1 MQLRGVIVPMITP
14 FKEDLS
20 IDFEAVEWL
29 VNRLEEGEVDG
40 IFPYSTT
47 GEFVHLSEEE
57 GISLAEKVIDSAKR
71 AMILPGISSNSTE
84 TSIRLGRRMKDMG
97 ANGVIVTPPF
107 FFKLREEHLVSHF
120 SAIADKVDLPII
132 LYNIPSL
139 TGNMITVNAVLKL
152 AKEHS
157 NIAGIK
163 VTYDS
168 ISYMRNLVE
177 VKSVREDF
185 SVLTGLDDHLFNT
198 LAIGG
203 DGGIV
208 ACANIAPELHVSL
221 YRSFRKGDL
230 NRAVEVHRRI
240 CKLAKL
246 YDVASYFPTSIKTA
260 MKLLGYPVKP
270 YVRKPLSQEP
280 REVEEAILGVLKET
294 GLVEA

>member
-1 MQLRGVIVPMITP
+1 MQGIIVPMITP

-20 IDFEAVEWL
+20 IDFEATEWL
-29 VNRLEEGEVDG
+29 VERLERGEVDG

-57 GISLAEKVIDSAKR
+57 GVSLAEKVIDSSKR
-71 AMILPGISSNSTE
+71 AMILPGISSNSTD
-84 TSIRLGRRMKDMG
+84 TSIRLGRRMKEIG
-97 ANGVIVTPPF
+97 ANGVVVTPPF
-107 FFKLREEHLVSHF
+107 FFKLREEHLILHF
-120 SAIADKVDLPII
+120 STIADKVDLPII

-139 TGNMITVNAVLKL
+139 TGNMISVSAVMKL
-152 AKEHS
+152 AEEHS

-168 ISYMRNLVE
+168 ISYMRNLME
-177 VKSVREDF
+177 VKSVRRDF
-185 SVLTGLDDHLFNT
+185 SILTGLDDHLFNT

-230 NRAVEVHRRI
+230 NKAVEVHRRI
-240 CKLAKL
+240 CKLVKL

-280 REVEEAILGVLKET
+280 EEVEKAILRILKDA

>member
-1 MQLRGVIVPMITP
+1 MQGIIVPMITP

-20 IDFEAVEWL
+20 IDFEATEWL
-29 VNRLEEGEVDG
+29 VERLERGEVDG

-57 GISLAEKVIDSAKR
+57 GVSLAEKVIDSSKR
-71 AMILPGISSNSTE
+71 AMILPGISSNSTD
-84 TSIRLGRRMKDMG
+84 TSIRLGRRMKEIG
-97 ANGVIVTPPF
+97 ANGVVVTPPF
-107 FFKLREEHLVSHF
+107 FFKLREEHLILHF
-120 SAIADKVDLPII
+120 STIADKVDLPII
-132 LYNIPSL
+132 LYNIPAL
-139 TGNMITVNAVLKL
+139 TGNMISVSAVMKL
-152 AKEHS
+152 AEEHS

-168 ISYMRNLVE
+168 ISYMRNLME
-177 VKSVREDF
+177 VKSVRRDF
-185 SVLTGLDDHLFNT
+185 SILTGLDDHLFNT

-230 NRAVEVHRRI
+230 NKAVEVHRRI
-240 CKLAKL
+240 CKLVKL

-260 MKLLGYPVKP
+260 MKILGYPVKP

-280 REVEEAILGVLKET
+280 EEVEREILRILKDA

>member
-1 MQLRGVIVPMITP
+1 MQGIIVPMITP

-20 IDFEAVEWL
+20 IDFEATEWL
-29 VNRLEEGEVDG
+29 VERLERGEVDG

-57 GISLAEKVIDSAKR
+57 GVSLAEKVIDSSKR
-71 AMILPGISSNSTE
+71 AMILPGISSNSTD
-84 TSIRLGRRMKDMG
+84 TSIRLGRRMKEIG
-97 ANGVIVTPPF
+97 ANGVVVTPPF
-107 FFKLREEHLVSHF
+107 FFKLREEHLILHF
-120 SAIADKVDLPII
+120 STIADKVDLPII
-132 LYNIPSL
+132 LYNIPAL
-139 TGNMITVNAVLKL
+139 TGNMISVSAVMKL
-152 AKEHS
+152 AEEHS

-168 ISYMRNLVE
+168 ISYMRNLME
-177 VKSVREDF
+177 VKSVRRDF
-185 SVLTGLDDHLFNT
+185 SILTGLDDHLFNT

-230 NRAVEVHRRI
+230 NKAVEVHRRI
-240 CKLAKL
+240 CKLVKL

-260 MKLLGYPVKP
+260 MKFLGYPVKP

-280 REVEEAILGVLKET
+280 EEVEREILRILKDA

>member
-1 MQLRGVIVPMITP
+1 MQGIIVPMITP

-20 IDFEAVEWL
+20 IDFEATEWL
-29 VNRLEEGEVDG
+29 VERLERGEVDG

-57 GISLAEKVIDSAKR
+57 GVSLAEKVIDSSKR
-71 AMILPGISSNSTE
+71 AMILPGISSNSTDA
-84 TSIRLGRRMKDMG
+84 SIRLGRRMKEIG
-97 ANGVIVTPPF
+97 ANGVVVTPPF
-107 FFKLREEHLVSHF
+107 FFKLREEHLILHF
-120 SAIADKVDLPII
+120 STIADKVDLPII
-132 LYNIPSL
+132 LYNIPAL
-139 TGNMITVNAVLKL
+139 TGNMISVSAVMKL
-152 AKEHS
+152 AEEHS

-168 ISYMRNLVE
+168 ISYMRNLME
-177 VKSVREDF
+177 VKSVRRDF
-185 SVLTGLDDHLFNT
+185 SILTGLDDHLFNT

-208 ACANIAPELHVSL
+208 ACANIAPKLHISL

-230 NRAVEVHRRI
+230 NKAVEVHRRI
-240 CKLAKL
+240 CKLVKL

-260 MKLLGYPVKP
+260 MKFLGYPVKP

-280 REVEEAILGVLKET
+280 EEVEKEILRILKDA

>member
-1 MQLRGVIVPMITP
+1 MQGIIVPMITP

-20 IDFEAVEWL
+20 IDFEATEWL
-29 VNRLEEGEVDG
+29 VERLERGEVDG

-57 GISLAEKVIDSAKR
+57 GVSLAEKVIDSSKR
-71 AMILPGISSNSTE
+71 AMILPGISSNSTD
-84 TSIRLGRRMKDMG
+84 TSIRLGRRMKEIG
-97 ANGVIVTPPF
+97 ANGVVVTPPF
-107 FFKLREEHLVSHF
+107 FFKLREEHLILHF
-120 SAIADKVDLPII
+120 STIADKVDLPII
-132 LYNIPSL
+132 LYNIPAL
-139 TGNMITVNAVLKL
+139 TGNMISVSAVMKL
-152 AKEHS
+152 AEEHS

-168 ISYMRNLVE
+168 ISYMRNLME
-177 VKSVREDF
+177 VKSVRRDF
-185 SVLTGLDDHLFNT
+185 SILTGLDDHLFNT

-230 NRAVEVHRRI
+230 NKAVEVHRRI
-240 CKLAKL
+240 CKLVKL

-280 REVEEAILGVLKET
+280 EEVEREILRILKDA

>member
-1 MQLRGVIVPMITP
+1 MQFKGIIVPMITP

-20 IDFEAVEWL
+20 LDFEATEWL
-29 VNRLEEGEVDG
+29 VERLERGGVDG

-84 TSIRLGRRMKDMG
+84 ASVRLGRKMKEIG
-97 ANGVIVTPPF
+97 ANGVVVTPPF
-107 FFKLREEHLVSHF
+107 FFKLKEEHIISHF
-120 SAIADKVDLPII
+120 STIADKVDLPII
-132 LYNIPSL
+132 LYNIPAL
-139 TGNMITVNAVLKL
+139 TGNMISVNAVMKL
-152 AKEHS
+152 AREHS
-157 NIAGIK
+157 NISGIK

-168 ISYMRNLVE
+168 ISYMRNVVE
-177 VKSVREDF
+177 VKSVRKDF

-221 YRSFRKGDL
+221 YRSFRQGDL

-240 CKLAKL
+240 CKLVKL

-260 MKLLGYPVKP
+260 MKVLGYPVKP

-280 REVEEAILGVLKET
+280 VEVEESILGILRDA
-294 GLVEA
+294 GLVES